1 MFLTVADYFDK
12 LMYLSTYVLRKQK
25 QIARDPDV
33 FLIFIN

>member
-25 QIARDPDV
+25 QIARESDV
-33 FLIFIN
+33 FLISIN